1 MTNRNEREMQEM
13 MGRLPSLLQAE
24 LDGRGR
30 EESGGAV
37 RARRRCGGIVYSAE
51 QPPRAASGGDVREGD
66 TAGGESSSRPGVEG
80 VLVRTAE
87 VPAEGGCGDLTTPTL
102 REKVWRRCCGRRW
115 GHYTGGVTATD

>member
-1 MTNRNEREMQEM
+1 MQEM

-37 RARRRCGGIVYSAE
+37 RARRRCGGIVCSAE
-51 QPPRAASGGDVREGD
+51 QPPRAASGGGVREGD

-80 VLVRTAE
+80 VLVRTVE
-87 VPAEGGCGDLTTPTL
+87 VPAEGVWGISQHQLSVRRFGDAAVVAAGGTT
-102 REKVWRRCCGRRW
+102 RV
-115 GHYTGGVTATD
+115 V

>member
-1 MTNRNEREMQEM
+1 MQEM

-37 RARRRCGGIVYSAE
+37 RARRRCGGIGPGTVCSTE
-51 QPPRAASGGDVREGD
+51 QPPRAASGGGFREGD

-87 VPAEGGCGDLTTPTL
+87 VPAEGGCGGSHNTNSP
-102 REKVWRRCCGRRW
+102 
-115 GHYTGGVTATD
+115 

>member
-1 MTNRNEREMQEM
+1 MQEM

-37 RARRRCGGIVYSAE
+37 RARRRCGGIVCSAE
-51 QPPRAASGGDVREGD
+51 QPPRAASGGGVREGD

-87 VPAEGGCGDLTTPTL
+87 VPAEGGCGGSHNTNSP
-102 REKVWRRCCGRRW
+102 
-115 GHYTGGVTATD
+115 